1 MNDAK
6 HAILYKSEIE
16 IAFGY
21 IQAWPQRQ
29 CMCLYRDGKNF
40 ERFNLLVQSMIY
52 LMIHH
57 LKHIDKLIE
66 DYKRLTINA
75 SSDSGNNSNNNN
87 ASANHNNNS
96 NCNNDN
102 GSSCSGGKQI
112 KNEENAAK
120 RLSDSVSKRKK
131 SGSITRDTNKG
142 EQQHVDSDTEQV
154 LESALE
160 VEYDGTPVNSKT
172 NVSNND
178 NSSSTNPITSTDL
191 LEKKEADEESGKRL
205 EKNQRSKKD
214 SQATSITPPIL
225 KTPTKSIGLLESPAG
240 SGTVASGVG
249 GDESISTSSNYS
261 VSSPS
266 SSSTQSFSLVGG
278 SYTEETWILPE
289 VEKFFLLVSKIFLL
303 NFPLYVAYKHGT
315 HARLDDISADEAQH
329 LAIFCDLHDNDIPVY
344 LLRNICVFCNSGGFA
359 AMMITFEHHELP
371 VSTAHAIIATVSN
384 IKLWL
389 NYGCIVQLFV
399 PLRSRVLQYMC
410 KLSDQNLRTAAT
422 RAMADFV
429 WSAVRDPLDGSVSFD
444 VEGLALAF
452 KYFTSTTLTMRLA
465 GKILYRIKYSHI
477 CYADCNL
484 RLKVLPKLMLIS
496 IYLRKLSRWVM
507 WR

>member
-29 CMCLYRDGKNF
+29 CMCLYRDVKNF

-57 LKHIDKLIE
+57 LKHSDKLIE
-66 DYKRLTINA
+66 DYKKLTINI
-75 SSDSGNNSNNNN
+75 SSNENSNNNN
-87 ASANHNNNS
+87 NNNNHNTTSTANHNNNNNNAS
-96 NCNNDN
+96 NNFTDNNN
-102 GSSCSGGKQI
+102 HIKQI
-112 KNEENAAK
+112 KT
-120 RLSDSVSKRKK
+120 K
-131 SGSITRDTNKG
+131 S
-142 EQQHVDSDTEQV
+142 E
-154 LESALE
+154 
-160 VEYDGTPVNSKT
+160 
-172 NVSNND
+172 ND
-178 NSSSTNPITSTDL
+178 NSAKKQNDSSNSNKTKSLSIAKDSDSEQQTQANQSESIQLPETPELESETNASKNVNSTANANFSNDV
-191 LEKKEADEESGKRL
+191 LEKKEAANVNTTLSPDQQLKQL
-205 EKNQRSKKD
+205 KKELLN
-214 SQATSITPPIL
+214 ASITPPIL
-225 KTPTKSIGLLESPAG
+225 KTPTKSVGLLESPTVGNGTGAG
-240 SGTVASGVG
+240 SVTGVG
-249 GDESISTSSNYS
+249 VGEESISTSSNYS

-289 VEKFFLLVSKIFLL
+289 VEKFFLLVSKVFLL
-303 NFPLYVAYKHGT
+303 NFPLYIAYKHSS
-315 HARLDDISADEAQH
+315 HARVDDISAEEAQH
-329 LAIFCDLHDNDIPVY
+329 LAIFCDLHDNDIPLY
-344 LLRNICVFCNSGGFA
+344 LLRNICVFCNTGGFA
-359 AMMITFEHHELP
+359 AMMVTFEHYDLP
-371 VSTAHAIIATVSN
+371 VSTAHAIVATVSN

-429 WSAVRDPLDGSVSFD
+429 WSAIRDPLDGSVSFD

-465 GKILYRIKYSHI
+465 GKYFIF
-477 CYADCNL
+477 
-484 RLKVLPKLMLIS
+484 
-496 IYLRKLSRWVM
+496 
-507 WR
+507 